1 MFEVQAHGIV
11 FEDLKIKHLT
21 GLSKKEYDKLKLNG
35 YTSSFDLV
43 NGIIVNYNASIKA
56 SGKNSIDCA
65 VILKRMEEKEY
76 KLIVGCYYQDGNN
89 KVFHTEY
96 EFYIT
101 VDDYFKLWGDM
112 KYEQVKN
119 FVNYVKNIPHGKEAQ
134 KNTLVKR
141 SILQEQIQ
149 SKTSLMK
156 INPKVDSKKQR
167 RVQCSFKL
175 DEMLVSG
182 IKYIKK
188 DISITIQ
195 SNRREFNK

>member
-1 MFEVQAHGIV
+1 
-11 FEDLKIKHLT
+11 
-21 GLSKKEYDKLKLNG
+21 
-35 YTSSFDLV
+35 
-43 NGIIVNYNASIKA
+43 
-56 SGKNSIDCA
+56 
-65 VILKRMEEKEY
+65 
-76 KLIVGCYYQDGNN
+76 
-89 KVFHTEY
+89 
-96 EFYIT
+96 
-101 VDDYFKLWGDM
+101 M

-167 RVQCSFKL
+167 RVQCYFKL